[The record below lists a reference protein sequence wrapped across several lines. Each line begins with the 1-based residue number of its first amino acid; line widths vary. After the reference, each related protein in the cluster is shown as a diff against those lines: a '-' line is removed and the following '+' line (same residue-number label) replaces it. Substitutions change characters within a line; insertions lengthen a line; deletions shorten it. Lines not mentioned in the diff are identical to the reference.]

1 MADTFTTNLSLTK
14 PDIGGSSDTWG
25 DKLNI
30 NLDGLDALFPSGDL
44 AVVNGGTG
52 ASTAAAARTNLGIG
66 TLATQAADNVAITGG
81 SAILSSASISSISP
95 TIYWSE
101 TDATANNKIWTAV
114 ADGQQFQLR
123 LYNDAFS
130 SYGAALTVT
139 RSGTSPSVVNVG
151 TTLQVSGSVVYHA
164 GNISA
169 ATITESQITDSTVLA
184 RVAGNEA
191 ITGTWSFSTVPTKAS
206 AGKFLHFASSTYSS
220 GAVTVDTADPSGVP
234 GNGDVWI
241 KRAV

>member
-66 TLATQAADNVAITGG
+66 TLATQASDNVAITGG
-81 SAILSSASISSISP
+81 TAVLSSVTASSAAP
-95 TIYWSE
+95 VVQFVE
-101 TDATANNKIWTAV
+101 TDSTANNRVWQCV

-123 LYNDAFS
+123 LLNDAFT

-169 ATITESQITDSTVLA
+169 AAITESQITDSTVLA

-220 GAVTVDTADPSGVP
+220 GAVTVSTSDASGTP
-234 GNGDVWI
+234 GAGDVWI
-241 KRAV
+241 KYAA